1 MSLLRV
7 PYRLLFPA
15 ILIFCAIGVYSINN
29 APADAIMVA
38 TFGFVGYW
46 LVKTDFEP
54 APMLLGFVLG
64 PLMEENLRR
73 AMLIA
78 RGDPTTF
85 VTRPISGMLL
95 AIADHPDRH
104 RAAADDPQEARR
116 GVRRGVRLKESRD
129 DPPTGVRRAA

>member
-1 MSLLRV
+1 MPS
-7 PYRLLFPA
+7 RLLFPA

-38 TFGFVGYW
+38 VFGFIGYW

-85 VTRPISGMLL
+85 VTRPISGGLL
-95 AIADHPDRH
+95 LIALVLIVVAVLPMIRQQRDVVFV
-104 RAAADDPQEARR
+104 E
-116 GVRRGVRLKESRD
+116 GES
-129 DPPTGVRRAA
+129 